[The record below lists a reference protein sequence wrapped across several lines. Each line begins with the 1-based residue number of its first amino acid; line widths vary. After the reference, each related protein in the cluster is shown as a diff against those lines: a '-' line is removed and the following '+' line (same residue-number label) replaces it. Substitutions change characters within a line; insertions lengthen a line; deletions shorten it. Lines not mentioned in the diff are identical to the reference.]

1 MGWILCLVLL
11 CSALLTFPSHQFP
24 FCLTPGLLGQRLYT
38 TGFATAA
45 RRYFEG
51 SSITSSLIEFSLR
64 PAQWKGLQAMYVL
77 IQDYH
82 LQHPLKE
89 GRGPIHCVLI
99 AVSLSSEKERRGCKN
114 QGEQVVSI
122 LTLKANMHGGF
133 FCLWQRSEALNEIL
147 KMRRKLG

>member
-11 CSALLTFPSHQFP
+11 CSALLTFPSHHFP
-24 FCLTPGLLGQRLYT
+24 FWLTPGSLGQRLYT

-99 AVSLSSEKERRGCKN
+99 AVSLSSEKGVQESGRAG
-114 QGEQVVSI
+114 GEHINLESQHAWG
-122 LTLKANMHGGF
+122 LFLLMAK
-133 FCLWQRSEALNEIL
+133 
-147 KMRRKLG
+147 K